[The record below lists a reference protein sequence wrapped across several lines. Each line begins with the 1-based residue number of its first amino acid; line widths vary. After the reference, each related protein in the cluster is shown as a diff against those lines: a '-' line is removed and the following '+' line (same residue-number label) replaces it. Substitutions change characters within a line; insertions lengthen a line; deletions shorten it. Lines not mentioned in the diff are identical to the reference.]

1 MTEPDHR
8 DAIEKAM
15 GKDSLV
21 FWAVVVVLV
30 VAVIIAFFSL
40 DVVV

>member
-1 MTEPDHR
+1 VIEPDHR

-21 FWAVVVVLV
+21 FWAVVVLLV
-30 VAVIIAFFSL
+30 VGVIIVLFSME
-40 DVVV
+40 VVV